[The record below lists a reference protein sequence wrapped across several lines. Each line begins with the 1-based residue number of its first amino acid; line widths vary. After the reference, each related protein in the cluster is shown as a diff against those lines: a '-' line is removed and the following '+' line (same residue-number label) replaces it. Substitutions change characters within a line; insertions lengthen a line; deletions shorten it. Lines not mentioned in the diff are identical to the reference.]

1 MTTFESFWVGK
12 RRKNA
17 TDARDRFEEFRKIK
31 PCRTGYHVDERVA
44 YDRAQADAEA
54 ACAANPELEARQM
67 NVHAAMG
74 YDGRRSVA

>member
-1 MTTFESFWVGK
+1 MGK
-12 RRKNA
+12 RRKNV
-17 TDARDRFEEFRKIK
+17 TDRFEEFRKIK
-31 PCRTGYHVDERVA
+31 PCCTGPHVDERVA

>member
-1 MTTFESFWVGK
+1 MGK
-12 RRKNA
+12 RRKNV
-17 TDARDRFEEFRKIK
+17 TDRFEEFRKIK
-31 PCRTGYHVDERVA
+31 PCCTGYHVDERVA

>member
-1 MTTFESFWVGK
+1 MGK
-12 RRKNA
+12 RRKNV
-17 TDARDRFEEFRKIK
+17 TDRFEEFRKIQ
-31 PCRTGYHVDERVA
+31 PCCTGYHVDERVA

>member
-1 MTTFESFWVGK
+1 VGK
-12 RRKNA
+12 RRKNV
-17 TDARDRFEEFRKIK
+17 TDRSEEFRKIK
-31 PCRTGYHVDERVA
+31 PCCTGYHVDERVA